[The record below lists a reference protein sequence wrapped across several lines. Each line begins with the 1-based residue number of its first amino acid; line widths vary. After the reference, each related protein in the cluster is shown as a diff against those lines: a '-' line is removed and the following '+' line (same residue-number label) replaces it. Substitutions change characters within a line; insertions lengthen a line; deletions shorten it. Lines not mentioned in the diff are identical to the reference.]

1 MVKIFLFFSDFG
13 REYLR
18 VWPKFVSRISW
29 LVSRIAESKEK
40 KEKGR
45 GEMISR
51 AVEKVNSRKKGRG
64 EAGPPFHNR
73 KFTGTGWT

>member
-45 GEMISR
+45 GR
-51 AVEKVNSRKKGRG
+51 N
-64 EAGPPFHNR
+64 PPFHNR
-73 KFTGTGWT
+73 KFTGTGLT